1 MGPLP
6 PLLPQLLHG
15 PLVQEIMAP
24 PSRPYPWKTFAF
36 LVAAGTLTG
45 PLVIPYALG
54 LEAIAPGPHPP
65 APPLAQIALSGL
77 IQNLLFLVPAAA
89 IGLLVAPK
97 IGLGAP
103 YLESWL
109 DGAPRPAEPFSSIV
123 WPALVWA
130 TVTALIAFGI
140 DAFFR
145 YALGV
150 TFPAPEIHARIAVPW
165 WRSGLASFWAPWAE
179 EIFDRL
185 FLLSLVAWVGM
196 KLFRVSGEGRG
207 RTIALWVAIVATA
220 LFFGW
225 YHIDNEAIFAN
236 PVPLIV
242 QLRTVLIILP
252 VGLAFGWLYIRR
264 GLEAVILSHFVIDLI
279 VHAVRPIV
287 EHGLA

>member
-1 MGPLP
+1 
-6 PLLPQLLHG
+6 
-15 PLVQEIMAP
+15 MAP

-45 PLVIPYALG
+45 PLVIPYLLG
-54 LEAIAPGPHPP
+54 LVAIAPGPHPP
-65 APPLAQIALSGL
+65 VVLGALVRSTL
-77 IQNLLFLVPAAA
+77 VRNLLFLLPAAG
-89 IGLLVAPK
+89 IGLLVARR

-123 WPALVWA
+123 RPALVWA
-130 TVTALIAFGI
+130 TITALVAFAI
-140 DAFFR
+140 DAIFR
-145 YALGV
+145 YGLGV

-185 FLLSLVAWVGM
+185 FLLSLVAWLGM
-196 KLFRVSGEGRG
+196 KLFRVSDEGRG
-207 RTIALWVAIVATA
+207 REIALWVAIVATA

-225 YHIDNEAIFAN
+225 YHIGNEELFAS
-236 PVPLIV
+236 PVPPIV

-264 GLEAVILSHFVIDLI
+264 GLEAVILSHFVIDVI

-287 EHGLA
+287 EHGLT

>member
-1 MGPLP
+1 
-6 PLLPQLLHG
+6 
-15 PLVQEIMAP
+15 MAP

-36 LVAAGTLTG
+36 LVAAGTLTR
-45 PLVIPYALG
+45 PMVIPYFLG
-54 LEAIAPGPHPP
+54 LEAIAPGPQPP
-65 APPLAQIALSGL
+65 VPPLGQLVLYGIIRNL
-77 IQNLLFLVPAAA
+77 IFLVPAAG

-123 WPALVWA
+123 RPALVWA
-130 TVTALIAFGI
+130 TVTALVAFGI
-140 DAFFR
+140 DAIFR
-145 YALGV
+145 YGLGV
-150 TFPAPEIHARIAVPW
+150 EFPAPEIHARIAVPW

-179 EIFDRL
+179 EIVDRL
-185 FLLSLVAWVGM
+185 FLLSLIAWVGM
-196 KLFRVSGEGRG
+196 KLFRVSDGGRG

-225 YHIDNEAIFAN
+225 YHIDNEALFAN
-236 PVPLIV
+236 PVPMIV
-242 QLRTVLIILP
+242 QVRTVLIILP

>member
-1 MGPLP
+1 MRA
-6 PLLPQLLHG
+6 
-15 PLVQEIMAP
+15 MAL

-36 LVAAGTLTG
+36 LVAAGALTG
-45 PLVIPYALG
+45 PLVIPYFRG
-54 LEAIAPGPHPP
+54 LEAIATVPLPP
-65 APPLAQIALSGL
+65 ESLGSLVRALF
-77 IQNLLFLVPAAA
+77 IRNLVLLVPATGL
-89 IGLLVAPK
+89 GLLVARR

-123 WPALVWA
+123 RPALFWA
-130 TVTALIAFGI
+130 TVTALVAFGV

-150 TFPAPEIHARIAVPW
+150 DFPAPEIHARIAVPW

-185 FLLSLVAWVGM
+185 FLLSLVAWLGM

-207 RTIALWVAIVATA
+207 RWIALWVATLATA

-225 YHIDNEAIFAN
+225 YHIDNEALFAN
-236 PVPLIV
+236 PVPSIV
-242 QLRTVLIILP
+242 ALRTVLIILP
-252 VGLAFGWLYIRR
+252 VGLAFGWLYMRR
-264 GLEAVILSHFVIDLI
+264 GLEAAILSHFVIDVI
-279 VHAVRPIV
+279 VHVVRPIV

>member
-1 MGPLP
+1 VANPRMRA
-6 PLLPQLLHG
+6 
-15 PLVQEIMAP
+15 MAP

-45 PLVIPYALG
+45 PVVIPYFLG
-54 LEAIAPGPHPP
+54 LQAIATVPQPP
-65 APPLAQIALSGL
+65 APTSLGQLVLYAILRNL
-77 IQNLLFLVPAAA
+77 IFLVPAAGL
-89 IGLLVAPK
+89 GLLVARK

-109 DGAPRPAEPFSSIV
+109 DGEPRPAEPFSSIV
-123 WPALVWA
+123 GPALFWA
-130 TVTALIAFGI
+130 TVTALIAFAI
-140 DAFFR
+140 DGLFR

-179 EIFDRL
+179 EIVDRL
-185 FLLSLVAWVGM
+185 FLLSLVAWLGM

-207 RTIALWVAIVATA
+207 REIALWVAILATA

-225 YHIDNEAIFAN
+225 YHISNEEMFAN
-236 PVPLIV
+236 PVPSIV

>member
-1 MGPLP
+1 
-6 PLLPQLLHG
+6 
-15 PLVQEIMAP
+15 MAP
-24 PSRPYPWKTFAF
+24 PPRPYPWKTFAF

-45 PLVIPYALG
+45 PLVIPYLLG
-54 LEAIAPGPHPP
+54 LVAIAPGPHPP
-65 APPLAQIALSGL
+65 VVLGALVRSTF
-77 IQNLLFLVPAAA
+77 IRNLLFLVPAAG
-89 IGLLVAPK
+89 IGLFVAPK

-109 DGAPRPAEPFSSIV
+109 DGAPRPAEPLSSIV
-123 WPALVWA
+123 WPALFWA
-130 TVTALIAFGI
+130 TVTALVAFAV

-150 TFPAPEIHARIAVPW
+150 DFPAPEIHARIAVPW
-165 WRSGLASFWAPWAE
+165 WRSGLASFWAPFAE

-185 FLLSLVAWVGM
+185 FLLSLVAWLGM

-207 RTIALWVAIVATA
+207 RWIALWVANVATA

-225 YHIDNEAIFAN
+225 YHIDNETLFAN
-236 PVPLIV
+236 PVPSIV
-242 QLRTVLIILP
+242 ALRTVLIILP
-252 VGLAFGWLYIRR
+252 VGLAFGWLYMRR
-264 GLEAVILSHFVIDLI
+264 GLEAVILSHFVIDVI

>member
-1 MGPLP
+1 MSP
-6 PLLPQLLHG
+6 
-15 PLVQEIMAP
+15 E
-24 PSRPYPWKTFAF
+24 SRRYPWRTFAF

-45 PLVIPYALG
+45 PLVIPYLLG
-54 LEAIAPGPHPP
+54 LVAIAPGPHPP
-65 APPLAQIALSGL
+65 VALGALVRSTL
-77 IQNLLFLVPAAA
+77 MRNLLFLVPAAG
-89 IGLLVAPK
+89 IGLLVARR

-109 DGAPRPAEPFSSIV
+109 DGAPRPAEPFSSV
-123 WPALVWA
+123 VRPALVWA
-130 TVTALIAFGI
+130 TVTALVAFAV
-140 DAFFR
+140 DAIFR
-145 YALGV
+145 YGLGV
-150 TFPAPEIHARIAVPW
+150 DFPAPEIHARIAVPW

-185 FLLSLVAWVGM
+185 FLLSLLAWLLMLGM
-196 KLFRVSGEGRG
+196 KLFRLPEGRG
-207 RTIALWVAIVATA
+207 RAIAIGVATVATA

-225 YHIDNEAIFAN
+225 YHIDNEALFAN

-287 EHGLA
+287 EGLV